1 MSLFVDY
8 VIPFLILLTVVVF
21 VHEMGHY
28 SVARRNGVKVEVFS
42 VGFGRE
48 IIGWTDRQGT
58 RWKLG
63 MIPFGGYVRMFGD
76 EDETSKADTSREF
89 SDEEKKISFHHKRLG
104 QRAAI
109 VAAGPLSNL
118 IFAVL
123 VFAVLYATAG
133 QPTTPPVIGVVQP
146 GSAAEAA
153 GIKPGDRIVAIDG
166 REIQRFEQIQQA
178 VRLGNGAEIVLTLEA
193 GNQRRETKA
202 KPVMSEFKDHFG
214 NAQKLPLLGIGA
226 SGEYTDFVRLGPI
239 DATIEAVRQCWVVTE
254 GTFAAVGQMIMGRR
268 DSSELGG
275 PLRIAQ
281 YSGQAA
287 QGGAASFIVFIA
299 ILSINLALINLF
311 PIPMLDGGHLLF
323 YLFEGVLGRPLSDQ
337 TQEYGFRF
345 GLILVFALL
354 VFSTWND
361 LIHLKVW
368 DFLKG

>member
-8 VIPFLILLTVVVF
+8 IVPFLVLLTVVVF

-48 IIGWTDRQGT
+48 IVGWTDRNGT

-63 MIPFGGYVRMFGD
+63 LIPFGGYVRMFGD
-76 EDETSKADTSREF
+76 EDEASTPDTKREF
-89 SDEEKKISFHHKRLG
+89 TDEEKKISFHHKRLG
-104 QRAAI
+104 QRSAI
-109 VAAGPLSNL
+109 VAAGPLANL
-118 IFAVL
+118 IFAIL

-133 QPTTPPVIGVVQP
+133 QPTTPPIIGVVQP
-146 GSAAEAA
+146 NSAAEAA
-153 GIKPGDRIVAIDG
+153 GVKPGDRIAAIDG
-166 REIQRFEQIQQA
+166 KAITRFEQIQQS
-178 VRLGNGAEIVLTLEA
+178 VRMGNGAPIKLTLDRD
-193 GNQRRETKA
+193 GSQRDTVA
-202 KPVMSEFKDHFG
+202 TPVMSEFKDHFG
-214 NAQKLPLLGIGA
+214 NVQKLPLLGIGA
-226 SGEYTDFVRLGPI
+226 SGEFTDFVRLGPI
-239 DATIEAVRQCWVVTE
+239 DATVEAVRQCWVVTE
-254 GTFAAVGQMIMGRR
+254 GTFQALGQMIMGRR

-287 QGGAASFIVFIA
+287 QGGVASFIVFIA

-323 YLFEGVLGRPLSDQ
+323 YIFEGVLGRPLSDR

-368 DFLKG
+368 DLLKG